1 MTVRRPA
8 TLADV
13 AKLAGVS
20 RSTVSNVVRRAEV
33 VAPRTRR
40 RVLAAIEQLDYRPNA
55 LARQL
60 LRGRSTIIGIIAH
73 DLQNPFLAEMASFVE
88 REVARF
94 GYAAMF
100 CATDGDPYRESQAV
114 TLLLEN
120 RVSGI
125 CFISYLSHPEDV
137 RRRVDG
143 QVPTVFIAADE
154 PWSDSVTVDERGGGE
169 LAGRHLIDRGHRRVA
184 FVGPTEFDSADR
196 RRLDG
201 FRAGGPRR
209 WPGAVGDPAL
219 GPARWRRP
227 DVGVDGD
234 WRSILLGSAP
244 VTGIFA
250 ANDFTAIDLIDVAD
264 SIGVRVPDSLS
275 IVGFDDVSIA
285 SLRRINLTTVNQ
297 PREEL
302 VRLGIEA
309 LLGRIDGRITGEPRL
324 RMAGVGLRQRGT
336 TAQAPVFGTLQTA

>member
-120 RVSGI
+120 WVSGI

-143 QVPTVFIAADE
+143 QVPTVFVAADA
-154 PWSDSVTVDERGGGE
+154 PWSNSVTVDERGGGE

-201 FRAGGPRR
+201 FERVVRDAGLEPLICAGTRPTASSRC
-209 WPGAVGDPAL
+209 PAWTAI
-219 GPARWRRP
+219 GGRSCSVRRP
-227 DVGVDGD
+227 LPGYSP
-234 WRSILLGSAP
+234 RTTS
-244 VTGIFA
+244 
-250 ANDFTAIDLIDVAD
+250 
-264 SIGVRVPDSLS
+264 
-275 IVGFDDVSIA
+275 
-285 SLRRINLTTVNQ
+285 RR
-297 PREEL
+297 
-302 VRLGIEA
+302 
-309 LLGRIDGRITGEPRL
+309 
-324 RMAGVGLRQRGT
+324 
-336 TAQAPVFGTLQTA
+336 

>member
-1 MTVRRPA
+1 M
-8 TLADV
+8 
-13 AKLAGVS
+13 
-20 RSTVSNVVRRAEV
+20 RRAEV

-143 QVPTVFIAADE
+143 QVPTVFVAADA
-154 PWSDSVTVDERGGGE
+154 PWSDWSPSTNAVAGSSPAVT
-169 LAGRHLIDRGHRRVA
+169 
-184 FVGPTEFDSADR
+184 S
-196 RRLDG
+196 
-201 FRAGGPRR
+201 
-209 WPGAVGDPAL
+209 
-219 GPARWRRP
+219 
-227 DVGVDGD
+227 
-234 WRSILLGSAP
+234 
-244 VTGIFA
+244 
-250 ANDFTAIDLIDVAD
+250 
-264 SIGVRVPDSLS
+264 SIGV
-275 IVGFDDVSIA
+275 IA
-285 SLRRINLTTVNQ
+285 
-297 PREEL
+297 
-302 VRLGIEA
+302 GW
-309 LLGRIDGRITGEPRL
+309 LL
-324 RMAGVGLRQRGT
+324 
-336 TAQAPVFGTLQTA
+336 